1 MARAADP
8 DKPKK
13 RTTNVPEGETAA
25 THLFGIHVSVRQR
38 QGRVVL
44 VHDLSGDAAHD
55 ARVDVMARR
64 DLFCELAD
72 RRVAHGAINILRM
85 CIVTRRQFQSG
96 KTGIHG

>member
-1 MARAADP
+1 
-8 DKPKK
+8 
-13 RTTNVPEGETAA
+13 
-25 THLFGIHVSVRQR
+25 
-38 QGRVVL
+38 
-44 VHDLSGDAAHD
+44 
-55 ARVDVMARR
+55 MARR